1 MLTVVPG
8 GTTNMTALDLGLCGS
23 PESILQQLKD
33 SLLKQTSPVLLQR
46 HVLCIEQAGA
56 AKVYGM
62 FFGVGL
68 IARAVI
74 FSQSR
79 IKQLGITGE
88 IYSGIITVG
97 YLAGVL
103 LGRRSGAWAPVQM
116 AITER
121 NIELHRGS
129 FAFLFA
135 STLDRLLFGMRP
147 YWGQE
152 QEPLHVTFV
161 RQQRNA
167 PCARCCSYFRA
178 GGILNEKNGY
188 HSCNTRVL
196 ELLIDD
202 DYIVDGES
210 YRAGR
215 DNGPLRIT
223 AAGPITF
230 LVAANANT
238 GSMKCYK
245 TSTPRQQLPEAFDL
259 GNGFAESEAV
269 SDDFIVLAEALK
281 LRFGTSLEAIL
292 FMDHAFAPS
301 EIGDGVADF
310 YVVVSSYGE
319 AYPEH
324 YLRYLNAWLPPN
336 VFYLEVERQK
346 RNSAPSMRLFPWR
359 TSSREPDVGFILTC
373 GHVLP
378 SLPDCSM
385 RVMKS
390 FADLF
395 IKHWRMQS

>member
-1 MLTVVPG
+1 MAEKSRIDRLGSGTASIGLLFNPLSGRIRKRKESVRQALSGIPGATCREVTNALEINASVDAFIGAGIDLLVVVGGDGTVQGVLCHLFATHPRAEWPLLAVVPG
-8 GTTNMTALDLGLCGS
+8 GTTNMTALDLGVCGS

-33 SLLKQTSPVLLQR
+33 FLMKETPPILLQR

-88 IYSGIITVG
+88 IYSAIITLG

-116 AITER
+116 SIIER

-152 QEPLHVTFV
+152 PEPLHVTFI
-161 RQQRNA
+161 REQRKRPLRSLMQLLFGRRGA
-167 PCARCCSYFRA
+167 
-178 GGILNEKNGY
+178 LEEKNGY
-188 HSCNTRVL
+188 HSCNKQVL

-210 YRAGR
+210 YRAASQS
-215 DNGPLRIT
+215 GPLRIT
-223 AAGPITF
+223 PAGPVTF
-230 LVAANANT
+230 LVAARANA
-238 GSMKCYK
+238 GS
-245 TSTPRQQLPEAFDL
+245 
-259 GNGFAESEAV
+259 
-269 SDDFIVLAEALK
+269 
-281 LRFGTSLEAIL
+281 
-292 FMDHAFAPS
+292 
-301 EIGDGVADF
+301 
-310 YVVVSSYGE
+310 
-319 AYPEH
+319 
-324 YLRYLNAWLPPN
+324 
-336 VFYLEVERQK
+336 
-346 RNSAPSMRLFPWR
+346 
-359 TSSREPDVGFILTC
+359 
-373 GHVLP
+373 
-378 SLPDCSM
+378 
-385 RVMKS
+385 
-390 FADLF
+390 
-395 IKHWRMQS
+395 